1 MKKLIYSST
10 IKYVLMFIPSY
21 PCEWGGVVEGKPY
34 LRHLEDFGKAVLE
47 DVWAAVVEQFVDVS
61 Y

>member
-1 MKKLIYSST
+1 
-10 IKYVLMFIPSY
+10 MFIPSY